1 VEVPLD
7 VSLDPLATWMGEVQG
22 IPVIDEASVAVVRE
36 RVREEAAR
44 IGLGDAPAAALV
56 NVASELAHNQ
66 RVHARSGV
74 VVVRPVQRGE
84 QRGLEVVAAD
94 RGGGITDV
102 ARALEGRPSRAG
114 SLGVGLA
121 AVLELADEVDMD
133 VRLGE
138 GTCVWARKFEGLA
151 PRRPRVGVFGRCF
164 PGERHSGDDAGFV
177 RSGDALLV
185 GVVDGLGHGEPARQ
199 ASVRAARLVAS
210 RAGATPEGLLAECD
224 RLLARTRGAV
234 MASARLNATGDMSVA
249 GVGNVGAHVYGPGP
263 SWRFGG
269 SSYVL
274 GSPGGARR
282 IAVEHHRVETRD
294 VLVLFSDGIR
304 SKLDLTGQLDLL
316 REPPVVIAQRI
327 VERFGR
333 DDDDVLVMVVG

>member
-1 VEVPLD
+1 MEGA
-7 VSLDPLATWMGEVQG
+7 LDPVATWLGEAAEG
-22 IPVIDEASVAVVRE
+22 IPVIDEASVALVRE
-36 RVREEAAR
+36 RVRSEAVRA
-44 IGLGDAPAAALV
+44 GLGEIPTASLV

-66 RVHARSGV
+66 RTHARSGV

-94 RGGGITDV
+94 RGAGVADV
-102 ARALEGRPSRAG
+102 SRALEGKPSRAG

-121 AVLELADEVDMD
+121 AVLELADEVDID

-138 GTCVWARKFEGLA
+138 GTCVWARKFDG
-151 PRRPRVGVFGRCF
+151 PSPRRRPRVGVFGRSY
-164 PGERHSGDDAGFV
+164 PGERYSGDDAAFV

-185 GVVDGLGHGEPARQ
+185 AVADGLGHSEPARE
-199 ASVRAARLVAS
+199 ASVRAVRLVALDPVRS
-210 RAGATPEGLLAECD
+210 PEGLLAACD
-224 RLLARTRGAV
+224 RALVRTRGAV
-234 MASARLNATGDMSVA
+234 MASARLEASGALTVA
-249 GVGNVGAHVYGPGP
+249 GVGNVGAHLYGPGA

-282 IAVEHHRVETRD
+282 IAVEHHHVELRD
-294 VLVLFSDGIR
+294 VVVLFSDGIR
-304 SKLDLTGQLDLL
+304 SKLDLAGELDLL
-316 REPPVVIAQRI
+316 REHPAVIAQRV
-327 VERFGR
+327 VERFAR